1 MQLNDVKIPT
11 SRSGFDLSSKICFSA
26 KAGELLPVFCQE
38 FIPSETKE
46 IDMQSFSRTSPVT
59 SSAYTRLREYY
70 DFYFVPYSQLWKQ
83 WRMFA
88 TQMTDNSIYAK
99 DINNSQVTSDM
110 HPYFTVK
117 QVADYIYNV
126 RALEDADSEG
136 VVASKNC
143 LGFNRAI
150 LSVKLLEYLGY
161 GDFSSYLEN
170 PYAEPRTDNPSFVN
184 VPLNAFPLLAYQ
196 KIYQDCYRNTQWE
209 KSSPWTYNVDYITG
223 SDDCQIPL
231 ENIDYYTR
239 LSMFDLQYCD
249 YPKDYYMGLQP
260 RSQYGDPAV
269 VPLDYSGSLSLR
281 DNTVYLEAETD
292 QNISSSR
299 PEYFGYVLPGVP
311 GSGDSTKWRGTFQAT
326 NPSDAG
332 SKINVNLNAVFS
344 KEELSNAISGLNILL
359 LRQYEMLQKYRE
371 VMQSTDTDYKSQI
384 EKLFGVSLDWRD
396 SNQVRWLG
404 GISRNFDI
412 SEVVNTNLTED
423 TDKAQTYIQGKGVS
437 VSDGKVRFSTQGDYG
452 LVMCIYHVVPLLDY
466 SLRAPLKLN
475 TKFRFTD
482 YAQPA
487 FDRLGL
493 QSIPALELFNSPT
506 LIQWL
511 LYNGKSIDD
520 LKSSIL
526 GFGPRYLDYKTQIDR
541 VVGKFNVDLKNW
553 VAPIGDEFW
562 FKYQSP
568 TVLMPEAP
576 DVSTNFGCFFDY
588 TFFKV
593 NPAILNSIFGVA
605 VTSNVNTD
613 QFLVNAF
620 FDVKDVKNLDYD
632 GMPY

>member
-11 SRSGFDLSSKICFSA
+11 SRSGFDMSSKVCFSA

-38 FIPSETKE
+38 MIPSETKE
-46 IDMQSFSRTSPVT
+46 IALQSFSRTSPVT

-99 DINNSQVTSDM
+99 DINNSQVTSDH
-110 HPYFTVK
+110 HPYFTLK

-126 RALEDADSEG
+126 RSQADADEES
-136 VVASKNC
+136 VASSLNC
-143 LGFNRAI
+143 LGFDRSS
-150 LSVKLLEYLGY
+150 LTVKLLEYLGY
-161 GDFSSYLEN
+161 GDFSPYLEN
-170 PYAEPRTDNPSFVN
+170 PYAEPSTSNPSFVN
-184 VPLNAFPLLAYQ
+184 VPLNPFPLLAYQ
-196 KIYQDCYRNTQWE
+196 KIYQDRYRNTQWE
-209 KSSPWTYNVDYITG
+209 KSAPWTYNVDYITG
-223 SDDCQIPL
+223 SGDCQIPL
-231 ENIDYYTR
+231 ENIDYSTR

-269 VPLDYSGSLSLR
+269 VPMNISDGKLDIDPNPFFLYSGTGLNESPVITNS
-281 DNTVYLEAETD
+281 
-292 QNISSSR
+292 Q
-299 PEYFGYVLPGVP
+299 P
-311 GSGDSTKWRGTFQAT
+311 
-326 NPSDAG
+326 NPSSGGDPNKAF
-332 SKINVNLNAVFS
+332 VNALSSQLEGMTVKMTPTFSIDNSQFANAV
-344 KEELSNAISGLNILL
+344 SGLNILL

-384 EKLFGVSLDWRD
+384 EKLFGVSLDWHD

-404 GISRNFDI
+404 GIARNFDI

-423 TDKAQTYIQGKGVS
+423 TEKAQTYIQGKGVS

-452 LVMCIYHVVPLLDY
+452 LVICIYHVVPLLDY
-466 SLRAPLKLN
+466 SLHAPLKLN
-475 TKFRFTD
+475 TKYRFTD

-493 QSIPALELFNSPT
+493 QSIPALELFNSPA

-526 GFGPRYLDYKTQIDR
+526 GYGPRYLDYKTQIDR

-568 TVLMPEAP
+568 TVLTPDAP

>member
-1 MQLNDVKIPT
+1 MQLKDVKIPT

-46 IDMQSFSRTSPVT
+46 IDLQSFSRTSPVT

-99 DINNSQVTSDM
+99 DINNSQVTSDT
-110 HPYFTVK
+110 HPYFTVS
-117 QVADYIYNV
+117 QVATYINELKSTSSAV
-126 RALEDADSEG
+126 NNHSNL
-136 VVASKNC
+136 NC
-143 LGFNRAI
+143 LGYSRAD
-150 LSVKLLEYLGY
+150 LTVKLLNYLGY
-161 GDFSSYLEN
+161 GNFSKYLSEPYSEPTSTN
-170 PYAEPRTDNPSFVN
+170 PGFVN
-184 VPLNAFPLLAYQ
+184 EPLNAFPLLAYQ
-196 KIYQDCYRNTQWE
+196 KIYQDKYRNTQWE
-209 KSSPWTYNVDYITG
+209 KSAPWTYNVDYITG
-223 SDDCQIPL
+223 DGDTQIPVSSI
-231 ENIDYYTR
+231 EYETR

-260 RSQYGDPAV
+260 RSQYGDVAV
-269 VPLDYSGSLSLR
+269 VPLDFTGEQPRITAGSFYLKANGSENYNGHR
-281 DNTVYLEAETD
+281 VNTTGTVV
-292 QNISSSR
+292 
-299 PEYFGYVLPGVP
+299 PPLPGNSQSYYQGTLSVQNDSSVDVP
-311 GSGDSTKWRGTFQAT
+311 LSFDSAVSGLTDS
-326 NPSDAG
+326 
-332 SKINVNLNAVFS
+332 
-344 KEELSNAISGLNILL
+344 ISGLNILL

-404 GISRNFDI
+404 GIARNFDI

-466 SLRAPLKLN
+466 SLDCPLKLN
-475 TKFRFTD
+475 TKYRFSD

-506 LIQWL
+506 LISWL
-511 LYNGKSIDD
+511 LLNGKSIDD

-568 TVLMPEAP
+568 TVILPDAP
-576 DVSTNFGCFFDY
+576 DVSTNFGSFFDY

-605 VTSNVNTD
+605 ANSEVNTD

-620 FDVKDVKNLDYD
+620 FGVDDVKNLDYD